1 MEQHPGEARFVN
13 GGGRRVIDLEEYRPR
28 LLNRGELSDAEGEL
42 LWREHRAKVE
52 VEFPSPRTGQRW
64 MLTCQGWAGSL
75 PVTPD
80 LGLRLRPKVEIGNL
94 FRMLEYAYRLKGFE
108 LSGLMDCQSIDDV
121 YERLAHI
128 LALRVLDR
136 ARKGFQRD
144 YISHEDQ
151 LPYLRG
157 RIDLHRTLRSPA
169 QVRIDCSFQEHTA
182 DIEDNQILAWTL
194 LLILRTALCR
204 RDEVRGSLRSALR
217 SLQGIVPP
225 VPVAARVCIGRTYNR
240 LNDDYRLLHALCRF
254 FLEGSGP
261 SHERGD
267 RSTIPF
273 LVDMANLFE
282 LFVAEWLAAHLLE
295 DLGIREQEK
304 VPIALG
310 MEFSIDLVIY
320 HRSTGKPLCVLD
332 TKYKNAR
339 LPSTL
344 DVQQVVAYA
353 EAKGCREAVLVYPSS
368 EARPFEA
375 RVGEIRVR
383 SLVFDLSGHLEEAG
397 RRFLGAILSTPDLN

>member
-1 MEQHPGEARFVN
+1 MN
-13 GGGRRVIDLEEYRPR
+13 GGSGRVFEIEEYRPR
-28 LLNRGELSDAEGEL
+28 FLDRGELTDAEGEL
-42 LWREHRAKVE
+42 LWREHRAKVA
-52 VEFPSPRTGQRW
+52 VEFPSPVNRQRW
-64 MLTCQGWAGSL
+64 VLTGQGWAGSL

-80 LGLRLRPKVEIGNL
+80 LALRLRPKVDVGNL

-108 LSGLMDCQSIDDV
+108 LLSGLMDCQSIDDV

-128 LALRVLDR
+128 LALRVMDR

-144 YISHEDQ
+144 YIGHEDR

-157 RIDLHRTLRSPA
+157 RIDLPRALRSPG

-225 VPVAARVCIGRTYNR
+225 VPVAARACIGRTYHR

-282 LFVAEWLAAHLLE
+282 LFVAEWLDAHLPE
-295 DLGIREQEK
+295 ELGVRAQEK
-304 VPIALG
+304 VPITLG
-310 MEFSIDLVIY
+310 MEFSIDLVLY
-320 HRSTGKPLCVLD
+320 RRANGEPLCVLD
-332 TKYKNAR
+332 TKYKNAA
-339 LPSTL
+339 LPSTS

-353 EAKGCREAVLVYPSS
+353 EAKGCREAILVYPSRD
-368 EARPFEA
+368 ARPFEA

-397 RRFLGAILSTPDLN
+397 RRFLGAILSPPGLN